1 MSLFMTPQFWVLIGF
16 VIFAGIVIRP
26 VMRGITAALDGRA
39 ESIRTSLDEARALY
53 EEAQHLLAEY
63 QRKQRE
69 AAREVDDIVAH
80 ARIEAERMVRESEE
94 KLAETMARREQLA
107 KDKIAQ
113 AEVDAVAAVHNAAV
127 DIAIAATRRILAE
140 KMDEGQ
146 QAALIDQA
154 ISDLPN
160 RLHS

>member
-1 MSLFMTPQFWVLIGF
+1 MGLLLTPQFWVAIGF
-16 VIFAGIVIRP
+16 LIFLGIVIRP
-26 VMRGITAALDGRA
+26 AIRAVTGALDSRA
-39 ESIRTSLDEARALY
+39 ERIRTSLDEARALY
-53 EEAQHLLAEY
+53 EEAQHVLAEY

-69 AAREVDDIVAH
+69 AAREVDDIIAH
-80 ARIEAERMVRESEE
+80 ARTEAERMVKEAEQ

-113 AEVDAVAAVHNAAV
+113 AELDAVAAVHNAAV
-127 DIAIAATRRILAE
+127 DIAIAATRRILAD

-154 ISDLPN
+154 INDLPN

>member
-1 MSLFMTPQFWVLIGF
+1 MSLLLTAQFWVLIGF
-16 VIFAGIVIRP
+16 LIFVGIVIRP
-26 VMRGITAALDGRA
+26 VLRGITGALDGRA
-39 ESIRTSLDEARALY
+39 ERIRTSLDEARALY

-69 AAREVDDIVAH
+69 AAREVDDIVAQ
-80 ARIEAERMVRESEE
+80 ARTDAERMVKESEE

-107 KDKIAQ
+107 KEKIAQ
-113 AEVDAVAAVHNAAV
+113 AELDAVAAVHNAAV
-127 DIAIAATRRILAE
+127 DIAIAATRRILAD